1 MHWIY
6 IKSFLGI
13 KYLRRVIIMLTNQ
26 RIAYKT
32 ANHMRKLRAN
42 NPLVNRF
49 FVRLEKNGDLILFGG
64 AVRDILANQV
74 PRDYDVVVSVD
85 NSELETIVNTFQL
98 SSRRNR
104 FGGYSMNLEGQL
116 LDIWSLEST
125 WAFREKFISPSVSN
139 LTETVFFNID
149 SIAVNLSN
157 EQVYAS
163 KFLEALETKFLD
175 IILERNP
182 YPDLCVLRAFVFE
195 KRKHLRFSE
204 QLIEYISKWVNR
216 TVDPV
221 NTLIEV
227 QRKHYGFDALDM
239 TCLKK
244 DVYKF
249 C

>member
-1 MHWIY
+1 
-6 IKSFLGI
+6 
-13 KYLRRVIIMLTNQ
+13 MLTDQ
-26 RIAYKT
+26 SIAYKT
-32 ANHMRKLRAN
+32 TNHIRKLRAN
-42 NPLVNRF
+42 SSLVNRCF
-49 FVRLEKNGDLILFGG
+49 DSLEKEGDLILFGG
-64 AVRDILANQV
+64 AVRDILVNHA
-74 PRDYDVVVSVD
+74 PRDYDVVVAID
-85 NSELETIVNTFQL
+85 NNKLDRIVNTMQL

-104 FGGYSMNLEGQL
+104 FGGYSMKLDGHL
-116 LDIWSLEST
+116 LDVWSLEST

-163 KFLEALETKFLD
+163 KFLEALQTKFLD
-175 IILERNP
+175 IILESNP

-195 KRKHLRFSE
+195 KRKQLRFSE
-204 QLIEYISKWVNR
+204 QLIEYISKWVNS
-216 TVDPV
+216 TVNPV

-227 QRKHYGFDALDM
+227 QQKHYGFDALDM

-244 DVYKF
+244 DVYRF